1 MEDVPR
7 ATHHTNPSITH
18 HTPHK
23 CQHKTPPGLDN
34 AISVS
39 VAHPVWQ
46 RTKPNDEMD
55 GHTGWVFRASKD
67 PPLASPSGFGR
78 FACDGCVQDY
88 VNGAR
93 TVRELYEMSRD
104 VNGKYTVRSFL
115 GGG

>member
-1 MEDVPR
+1 M
-7 ATHHTNPSITH
+7 
-18 HTPHK
+18 
-23 CQHKTPPGLDN
+23 
-34 AISVS
+34 
-39 VAHPVWQ
+39 AHPVWQ